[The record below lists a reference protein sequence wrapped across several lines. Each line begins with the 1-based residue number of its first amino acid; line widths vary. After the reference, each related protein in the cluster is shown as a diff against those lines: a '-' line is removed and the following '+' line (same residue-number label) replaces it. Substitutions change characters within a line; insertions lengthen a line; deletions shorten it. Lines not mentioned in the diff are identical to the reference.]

1 VGEEGAAPA
10 DRRSS
15 LGRSIVPVGL
25 TKRRLIGAA
34 AAVAVVLVAVVALL
48 LLDDDRD
55 PVVAAPPATTTT
67 TVAPTTTTT
76 IPGNHVDA
84 VVATATVPSVLVV
97 DDHPEGVD
105 LTEGA
110 DADWVE
116 LPDPELARMP
126 PIPRA
131 DFDSAGVRESPW
143 GRVYDNPTFFGNDL
157 TFLVLA
163 EEGDWLEVLLHARPN
178 GQTGWVHVDDVELS
192 THDAV
197 IETSLGE
204 RTLRAWVDGEEVLET
219 PVVVGTDRTPTPV
232 GTFYLTE
239 KIPRGSGGGAYGP
252 WILST
257 NGYSEAMNLFS
268 DGLPVIA
275 LHGTNAPRLLGSA
288 ASNGC
293 IRLPNEAIEL
303 LAYAI
308 PEGTP
313 IQILP

>member
-1 VGEEGAAPA
+1 VGV
-10 DRRSS
+10 R
-15 LGRSIVPVGL
+15 L
-25 TKRRLIGAA
+25 TKRRVIGAA
-34 AAVAVVLVAVVALL
+34 AAVAVVLVAVAALL
-48 LLDDDRD
+48 ILGDDRD
-55 PVVAAPPATTTT
+55 PVVAAPPATTT

-76 IPGNHVDA
+76 IPGNHVD
-84 VVATATVPSVLVV
+84 VTVATATVPSVLIVE
-97 DDHPEGVD
+97 DHPDGVER
-105 LTEGA
+105 TEGA
-110 DADWVE
+110 DADWAE
-116 LPDPELARMP
+116 LPDAELARMP
-126 PIPRA
+126 AIPRA
-131 DFDSAGVRESPW
+131 DFDTAGVRESPW
-143 GRVYDNPTFFGNDL
+143 GRIYDNPTFFGNDL
-157 TFLVLA
+157 TLLVLA
-163 EEGDWLEVLLHARPN
+163 EEGDWVEVVLPARPN
-178 GQTGWVHVDDVELS
+178 GQTGWVHADDVELS

-197 IETSLGE
+197 IEISLGE
-204 RTLRAWVDGEEVLET
+204 RMLRAWVDGEEILET

-275 LHGTNAPRLLGSA
+275 LHGTNAPHLLGSA

-303 LAYAI
+303 LAYAV

-313 IQILP
+313 IQVLP